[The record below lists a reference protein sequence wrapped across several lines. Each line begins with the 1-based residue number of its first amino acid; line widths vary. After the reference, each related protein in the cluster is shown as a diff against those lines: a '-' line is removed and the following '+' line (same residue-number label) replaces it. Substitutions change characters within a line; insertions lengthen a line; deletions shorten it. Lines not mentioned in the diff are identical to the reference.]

1 MGRKKTI
8 PELTDKELI
17 SAWKETDED
26 QDPRSFAAVAVEVH
40 KRFGNY
46 QSVLGLVLSFP
57 IFGVALLMEEDFSTG
72 TIITFATLSIAIP
85 LVVWSYGRWQM
96 SRVLLKTGH
105 TWFQLPYIDSEKLAE
120 LRKMEPKRG
129 TRIPVIDIDSLEKPQ
144 IGENID
150 PRGPR
155 AAVIAIPLT
164 LSLWLACYIFIIN
177 GTLLEKLG
185 VEIHTHTKFKVA
197 MAIICAFHFPLQL
210 WLRFR
215 TPELNRKD

>member
-1 MGRKKTI
+1 MGCKKTI

-17 SAWKETDED
+17 SAWKEADED
-26 QDPRSFAAVAVEVH
+26 QDPRFFAEVAVEVQ
-40 KRFGNY
+40 KRFGDY
-46 QSVLGLVLSFP
+46 QSVFRLALIFP
-57 IFGVALLMEEDFSTG
+57 IFGIGLFMEEDFSTG

-85 LVVWSYGRWQM
+85 LVVWSYGRWQI

-120 LRKMEPKRG
+120 LRKRQSK
-129 TRIPVIDIDSLEKPQ
+129 TRTRVPVIDVDSLEKPQ

-197 MAIICAFHFPLQL
+197 MVIIFAFHCPLQL

-215 TPELNRKD
+215 TPELDRKD